1 MPLNTA
7 TAATNFEYTT
17 TNIPAF
23 LSKLWTLVEDNKY
36 DELIAWDLVSLKFL
50 AYLKIYGLFSKKF
63 DFKSGFSFHVFD
75 QTRFAREILPRF
87 FKHNNM
93 ASFIRQLNM
102 CKTFNKLVFLPKG
115 LLFNQT
121 LF

>member
-1 MPLNTA
+1 MPLSAVTA
-7 TAATNFEYTT
+7 TPNFEYAT

-23 LSKLWTLVEDNKY
+23 LSKLWTLVEDRKY
-36 DELIAWDLVSLKFL
+36 DELIAWDQ
-50 AYLKIYGLFSKKF
+50 
-63 DFKSGFSFHVFD
+63 SGFSFHVFD

-102 CKTFNKLVFLPKG
+102 CK
-115 LLFNQT
+115 
-121 LF
+121 